1 MNSKWPL
8 IKLGNVLTPVS
19 RAELIDPGKEYRL
32 LGVRLDGQGPFLRET
47 VSGSKTAA
55 AKLYRVK
62 AGDFIYSRLFAW
74 RGAFGIIGKELDGGY
89 VSGEFPTFLTD
100 SSQLDSS
107 FLRSWFQLPGTL
119 ARVNDNCTG
128 STPLTRNRFKEE
140 FFLALQIP
148 LPPLAEQQQI
158 AARLEELS
166 AMIGK
171 ARNLCLEAIEEAK
184 ALELNVTRDI
194 FPKTSGS
201 TVGDWVRFQVGY
213 TFKSEWFT
221 EEGIRLARNANISH
235 GILDW
240 SETVRLP
247 ESLRQQFPSF
257 ELRAGDI
264 LISLDRPIIST
275 GIKVAR
281 VREEDLPCLLL
292 QRVARAV
299 FLTDAVLPEYFF
311 AWLRSPHFADSI
323 DPGRSNGVP
332 HISHKDIEKIV
343 FSAPPIPEQRRIINK
358 SEALLAEVGKLK
370 TLQSETA
377 TEINA
382 LLPSILDRAFNGEL

>member
-1 MNSKWPL
+1 MSRKWPL
-8 IKLGNVLTPVS
+8 TKLDRVLTPIS

-47 VSGSKTAA
+47 VLGSKTAA
-55 AKLYRVK
+55 AKLYRVE

-100 SSQLDSS
+100 SSQLDAS
-107 FLRSWFQLPGTL
+107 FLRAWFQLPGTL
-119 ARVNDNCTG
+119 ALVSENCSG

-148 LPPLAEQQQI
+148 LPLLTEQQQI
-158 AARLEELS
+158 VAHIEKLS
-166 AMIGK
+166 AKIGK
-171 ARNLCLEAIEEAK
+171 ARSLHLEATEEAK
-184 ALELNVTRDI
+184 ALELNVARDI
-194 FPKTSGS
+194 FPETSDS
-201 TVGDWVRFQVGY
+201 VVGDWVRFQVGY
-213 TFKSEWFT
+213 TFKSEWFA
-221 EEGIRLARNANISH
+221 EEGVRLARNVNISH

-247 ESLRQQFPSF
+247 ESLRQEFSSF

-275 GIKVAR
+275 GVKVAR
-281 VREEDLPCLLL
+281 VREADLPCILL

-299 FLTDAVLPEYFF
+299 FLTDTVLPEYFF

-332 HISHKDIEKIV
+332 HISHKDIEKIA
-343 FSAPPIPEQRRIINK
+343 FSVPSVPEQCRIINK
-358 SEALLAEVGKLK
+358 SDALLAEMDKLK

-377 TEINA
+377 TELNA
-382 LLPSILDRAFNGEL
+382 LLPSILDCAFKGDL